1 MSSILISSMVFGVV
15 FGGALAG
22 MGLQRVLP
30 ESQLGEEAK
39 DIIRLATGLL
49 VTMTAL
55 VLGMLV
61 STANSSYQ
69 DRKNELSEMS
79 SNFVLVDGLLASYGP
94 ETQGIRVELRG
105 LAESGLERIWP
116 SHATQVS
123 QLRPTDNGQSF
134 YDRLQLLAPKNEAQA
149 AVKGSAISA
158 AISLRHTYWLMFL
171 GTEQSSLSFP
181 LLGVVVLW
189 LTFIFI
195 SFGLFAPHTKTIVVT
210 LVACALAVSCAVFII
225 MAMYTPFSG
234 VMRISSFP
242 IREALNL
249 MGH

>member
-1 MSSILISSMVFGVV
+1 MEAILVSSVVFFVV

-22 MGLQRVLP
+22 MGLRQVLP
-30 ESQLGEEAK
+30 QNQLGAEVK
-39 DIIRLATGLL
+39 DVIRLSTGLL

-69 DRKNELSEMS
+69 ERKNQLAEMG

-94 ETQGIRVELRG
+94 EARNLREDLRG
-105 LAESGLERIWP
+105 MAQKGVDRVWPTSASGL
-116 SHATQVS
+116 
-123 QLRPTDNGQSF
+123 QLRPNDNGQSF
-134 YDRLQLLAPKNEAQA
+134 YDRLRNLAPKDDSQVAIKSA
-149 AVKGSAISA
+149 AISA
-158 AISLRHTYWLMFL
+158 AVNLRHTYWLMFI

-181 LLGVVVLW
+181 LLLVVVTW

-195 SFGLFAPHTKTIVVT
+195 SFGLFAPGTKAVFVT
-210 LVACALAVSCAVFII
+210 MVACALAVSGAVFII

-234 VMRISSFP
+234 VMRISSSP
-242 IREALNL
+242 LRDALSL

>member
-30 ESQLGEEAK
+30 ESQFGEEAK

-69 DRKNELSEMS
+69 DRKNELAEMS

-94 ETQGIRVELRG
+94 ETRGIRMELRG

-134 YDRLQLLAPKNEAQA
+134 YDRLQILAPRMKRRLP
-149 AVKGSAISA
+149 
-158 AISLRHTYWLMFL
+158 LRDPL
-171 GTEQSSLSFP
+171 FP
-181 LLGVVVLW
+181 LPS
-189 LTFIFI
+189 TY
-195 SFGLFAPHTKTIVVT
+195 A
-210 LVACALAVSCAVFII
+210 
-225 MAMYTPFSG
+225 TPTG
-234 VMRISSFP
+234 
-242 IREALNL
+242 
-249 MGH
+249 